1 MFSCKNWSI
10 VYAGLMEYGAATG
23 ALEVYNILTGELLE
37 SRDYGLKSYYIQ
49 IDVDGNRDHQK
60 KKGHNPCLDPS

>member
-1 MFSCKNWSI
+1 MSI

-23 ALEVYNILTGELLE
+23 ALEAYNILTGELLE
-37 SRDYGLKSYYIQ
+37 SRDYGLKGYYIQ
-49 IDVDGNRDHQK
+49 IDADGNRDHQK